1 MQRFLAGLLVLGMTA
16 GCAGST
22 ANVAPAPTPVVV
34 PTDPVDRL
42 RQALELETWSP
53 AQIATIAEVQALT
66 GAPWVE
72 MMRGEVVRDTAASEA
87 ARVNSLLHLGE
98 RLYIANFRIYREGV
112 RAREPVVR
120 AATMVALGQVL
131 NRKPESV
138 LPLLKRGLRDA
149 DINVQAKAL
158 QSLSDNDADALR
170 EYIASSPG
178 QQLRAVA
185 EDLLEVA
192 EERGAPLADSATLAT
207 AAELSRVHSSGARIA
222 YRPARKWPQ
231 WQASLGA
238 LFAATATGELA
249 HVADSVEV
257 VGGVVPAFLST
268 DGRYLVYESARTIHV
283 RDLQTGADRRVGP
296 GTAPRSVPF
305 TQTFV
310 YLVERPDERS
320 AERDATQLSYAVMQ
334 ADFAGNAAGHVTGS
348 AKATSRMG
356 DYGGYSPVRL
366 MRVTERNGHFF
377 LEGPTMTPVAL
388 PSPFTQAS

>member
-53 AQIATIAEVQALT
+53 AQIATIAEVQALN

-72 MMRGEVVRDTAASEA
+72 MMMGEVVRDTAASEA
-87 ARVNSLLHLGE
+87 ARVNALLHLGE

-222 YRPARKWPQ
+222 YRPAR
-231 WQASLGA
+231 
-238 LFAATATGELA
+238 
-249 HVADSVEV
+249 
-257 VGGVVPAFLST
+257 
-268 DGRYLVYESARTIHV
+268 
-283 RDLQTGADRRVGP
+283 
-296 GTAPRSVPF
+296 
-305 TQTFV
+305 
-310 YLVERPDERS
+310 
-320 AERDATQLSYAVMQ
+320 
-334 ADFAGNAAGHVTGS
+334 
-348 AKATSRMG
+348 
-356 DYGGYSPVRL
+356 
-366 MRVTERNGHFF
+366 
-377 LEGPTMTPVAL
+377 
-388 PSPFTQAS
+388 